1 MIEIDIEKENK
12 AIAQEYKELLR
23 ISYQTLSPTDK
34 KLIRKAFDV
43 AVDAHKE
50 QRRKSGEAYIFH
62 PIAVAKIVAS
72 EIGLGATSIAAAL
85 LHDVV
90 EDTPITVEDIER
102 LFNPKVAQLV
112 EGLTKISLVQKDLN
126 ASMQAENFRKMI
138 LTLNDDVRV
147 ILIKLADRL
156 HNMQTMDSM
165 AEYKQTKIASETLY
179 IYAPLAHRL
188 GLYNIKTKLEDLG
201 LKYTEPAVYNDIV
214 SKIRETKEEQD
225 AYIKDISDVLKKS
238 LDNEGVDYII
248 KGRPKSIYSIRRKMR
263 AQNVSF
269 DEVYDKFALRIVYK
283 SDPHEEK
290 FVAWKIYSIVTDHY
304 RPSPSRLRDWIS
316 SPKSTGYEALHI
328 TVMGPKGRWVEVQ
341 VRSERMD
348 EIAEKGYAA
357 HYKYKNGATEES
369 GLDTWLN
376 LLREALENQ
385 ETNAVDFVEDF
396 KMNLYSKEIFVFTPK
411 GEIKSLPK
419 GATSLDFAFSIH
431 SEIGIK
437 TRGTRVNGRLVP
449 LNHELKSGDQ
459 VEVITSTSQKPTI
472 NWLEYVTTSRAKNK
486 IKNVLNENT
495 KKIAEEGKELLTRK
509 LKHLKITISEQVI
522 NELVN
527 FFKLKTSLDLFYR
540 VGIGAIE
547 NQQLKDYAAQKSN
560 SFINFFKNKIKRNKD
575 TTADEDIHK
584 PVISSNYD
592 MLVFGTEHDKLDY
605 KLSQCCNP
613 IPGDD
618 VFGFV
623 TINEGIKVHKKDC
636 PNAIGMQSNY
646 AYRIMSAKWIDSS
659 QEEFKAIINITGMD
673 VLGLTNQLT
682 RVISNNM
689 SVNIQSISLS
699 TDAGIFHGQIA
710 VIVKNNTILKKM
722 INAIKKIDGVDKVTR
737 EYRT

>member
-1 MIEIDIEKENK
+1 MTEIDIEKENK

-23 ISYQTLSPTDK
+23 ISYQTLSTEDK

-90 EDTPITVEDIER
+90 EDTPITVKDIER

-112 EGLTKISLVQKDLN
+112 EGLTKISMVQKDMN

-147 ILIKLADRL
+147 ILIKIADRL
-156 HNMQTMDSM
+156 HNMQTMESM
-165 AEYKQTKIASETLY
+165 EDHKQVKIASETLY

-201 LKYTEPAVYNDIV
+201 LKYTEPVIYNEIL
-214 SKIRETKEEQD
+214 SKIKETKEQQD
-225 AYIKDISDVLKKS
+225 AYIKDISDVLKTA
-238 LDNEGVDYII
+238 LDAEGVEYII
-248 KGRPKSIYSIRRKMR
+248 KGRPKSIYSIRRKMK
-263 AQNVSF
+263 AQSVSF

-283 SDPHEEK
+283 SSPHDEK
-290 FVAWKIYSIVTDHY
+290 FLAWKIYSIVTDYY

-357 HYKYKNGATEES
+357 HYKYKNGDAEEH
-369 GLDTWLN
+369 GLDVWLN
-376 LLREALENQ
+376 MLREAIENS
-385 ETNAVDFVEDF
+385 ETSAVDFVEDF
-396 KMNLYSKEIFVFTPK
+396 KMNLYSKEIYVFTPK
-411 GEIKSLPK
+411 GDIKSLPK

-437 TRGTRVNGRLVP
+437 TRGTRVNGKLVP
-449 LNHELKSGDQ
+449 LNYELKSGDQ
-459 VEVITSTSQKPTI
+459 VEIITSPHQKPTI
-472 NWLEYVTTSRAKNK
+472 NWLDYVTTSRAKNK
-486 IKNVLNENT
+486 IRNVLNENT
-495 KKIAEEGKELLTRK
+495 KRIAEDGKELLTRK
-509 LKHLKITISEQVI
+509 LKHLKITVNESVI

-527 FFKLKTSLDLFYR
+527 FFRLKTSLDLFYR
-540 VGIGAIE
+540 VGVGSID

-560 SFINFFKNKIKRNKD
+560 TLINFFKSKIKRPG

-584 PVISSNYD
+584 PILHSNYD
-592 MLVFGTEHDKLDY
+592 MLVFGKEQDKLDY
-605 KLSQCCNP
+605 KLSSCCNP
-613 IPGDD
+613 IPGDQ

-636 PNAIGMQSNY
+636 PNAISLQSNY
-646 AYRIMSAKWIDSS
+646 AYRIMQAKWIDST
-659 QEEFKAIINITGMD
+659 QQEFKAILNITGMD
-673 VLGLTNQLT
+673 TIGLTNELT
-682 RVISNNM
+682 KVISNNM
-689 SVNIQSISLS
+689 NVNIQSISLS
-699 TDAGIFHGQIA
+699 GDAGIFKGQLT
-710 VIVKNNTILKKM
+710 VVVQNLTILKKL
-722 INAIKKIDGVDKVTR
+722 IDNIKKIDGIEKVSR
-737 EYRT
+737 VFQN